1 MLLGCIAD
9 DLTGAT
15 DLAIMLTR
23 AGMRTLQVMDVPV
36 AGGQPEAQGESA
48 SVAGGQPEAQGGSV
62 PVADGQPEAQGE
74 STPVAGGQPEARL
87 ASFDAIVVALKTRTC
102 PVTEA
107 VELSLA
113 SARALKALGARQLF
127 FKYCSTFD
135 STDEGNIGPVAE
147 ALLDFAGGDLALVC
161 PAFPTNR
168 RTVYMGNL
176 FVGDVPL
183 AESPMKD
190 HPLTPMR
197 DSSLVRVM
205 QRQSKGKVGL
215 VPYPVV
221 ERGRAAISEGFAAAR
236 ARGERFVV
244 VDAITD
250 RDLIEMGA
258 AAADM
263 PLITGGSG
271 VALGLPANFIA
282 KGQMKAADAPATMAA
297 PNGRSAILA
306 GSCSEATRGQ
316 VAAAKA
322 AGMPAYEV
330 QPLQLADG
338 TQTQAAILAW
348 AGAQPKD
355 KPFLIYS
362 SAEPAAVKAVQEKL
376 GREAAGHL
384 VESLLAGVAKA
395 LVSGGVARLIVAGG
409 ETSGAVVNGLGVT
422 ALEIGPEI
430 DPGVPWTRVAGWRG
444 SADGGEVGGQD
455 LVLAL
460 KSGNFGAPDFF

>member
-23 AGMRTLQVMDVPV
+23 AGMRTLQVMEVPD
-36 AGGQPEAQGESA
+36 AKGASA
-48 SVAGGQPEAQGGSV
+48 L
-62 PVADGQPEAQGE
+62 
-74 STPVAGGQPEARL
+74 ARY
-87 ASFDAIVVALKTRTC
+87 DAIVVALKTRTC
-102 PVTEA
+102 PVAEA
-107 VELSLA
+107 IDLSLR
-113 SARALKALGARQLF
+113 SADALLTLGAKQLF

-147 ALLDFAGGDLALVC
+147 ALMARLGADLALAC
-161 PAFPTNR
+161 PAFPTNK

-183 AESPMKD
+183 AESSMKD

-197 DSSLVRVM
+197 DSNLVRVL
-205 QRQSKGKVGL
+205 QRQSKGRVGL

-221 ERGRAAISEGFAAAR
+221 EKGRGAVAEAFAAAR
-236 ARGERFVV
+236 QRGERFVV

-282 KGQMKAADAPATMAA
+282 KGLMKAAAAPQSMAA
-297 PNGRSAILA
+297 PRGRAAILA

-322 AGMPAYEV
+322 AGLAALAV
-330 QPLQLADG
+330 DPLALSS
-338 TQTQAAILAW
+338 
-348 AGAQPKD
+348 GAQSEKTIVEWASRQTVE
-355 KPFLIYS
+355 KPFLVYS
-362 SAEPAAVKAVQEKL
+362 SAEPATVKAVQEKL
-376 GREAAGHL
+376 GREAAGGL
-384 VESLLAGVAKA
+384 VERVLAGVAQA
-395 LVSGGVARLIVAGG
+395 LVAGGVTRLIVAGG
-409 ETSGAVVNGLGVT
+409 ETSGAVVNGLSVS

-430 DPGVPWTRVAGWRG
+430 DPGVPWTRA
-444 SADGGEVGGQD
+444 VGRD

-460 KSGNFGAPDFF
+460 KSGNFGAPDFFVKAWGKLA